1 MAEAKDHSPHPGND
15 DELARAVA
23 DILGGL
29 DDEGKLAVL
38 EFSQNLKKEH
48 TRPNLA
54 AVRLLDEWMEDDSGY
69 DEEAWPELKEALDRD
84 RLSNRKLFG

>member
-1 MAEAKDHSPHPGND
+1 MAEAKDHHPGDD

-23 DILGGL
+23 ETLGSL
-29 DDEGKLAVL
+29 DHEGKLAVL
-38 EFSQNLKKEH
+38 EFSRSLKKEH

-54 AVRLLDEWMEDDSGY
+54 AARLLDEWMEDDSGY

-84 RLSNRKLFG
+84 RLSDRKLFG